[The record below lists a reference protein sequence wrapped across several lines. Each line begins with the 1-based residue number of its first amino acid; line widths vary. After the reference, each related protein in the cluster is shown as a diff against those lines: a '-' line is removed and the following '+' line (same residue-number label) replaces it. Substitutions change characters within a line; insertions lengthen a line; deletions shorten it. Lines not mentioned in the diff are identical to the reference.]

1 MNIRK
6 LAAAFIFLPVLFVSG
21 FAQRSEITI
30 SFNEQFFDSLLD
42 AVFQNAG
49 PIEFPI
55 AENRGESAQ
64 PAGFSFAPSRKA
76 PACTESVRLLR
87 EVGGVRTAVR
97 FRDGKIYAPLAFSG
111 SYSPPFIGCVEFSG
125 WAETNV
131 DLQFDQ
137 NGQRLIARAQVLN
150 VSLNGTGG
158 LGGTV
163 IARMLQGS
171 IDKKINPIEVVR
183 LDKLSFLIPMKTA
196 GAIRMRAVGMRHDIG
211 SGGLNVHVAFEFL
224 KG

>member
-6 LAAAFIFLPVLFVSG
+6 LAAALLFLPVLFISS

-55 AENRGESAQ
+55 AANNGAASG
-64 PAGFSFAPSRKA
+64 PAALSFAPARKTSS
-76 PACTESVRLLR
+76 CTESVRLLR
-87 EVGGVRTAVR
+87 DVSGVRTAVR

-131 DLQFDQ
+131 DLEFDQ
-137 NGQRLIARAQVLN
+137 NSQRLVARAQVLN

-163 IARMLQGS
+163 IAKMLQGS

-183 LDKLSFLIPMKTA
+183 LDKLSFLVPMKTA
-196 GAIRMRAVGMRHDIG
+196 GTIRMRAVGMRHDIG
-211 SGGLNVHVAFEFL
+211 PGSLNVHVTFEFS